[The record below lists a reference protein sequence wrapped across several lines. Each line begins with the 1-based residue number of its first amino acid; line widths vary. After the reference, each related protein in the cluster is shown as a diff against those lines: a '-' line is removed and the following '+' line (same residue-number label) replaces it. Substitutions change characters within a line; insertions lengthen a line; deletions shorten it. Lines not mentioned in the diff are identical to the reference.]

1 MYIIELQID
10 FVTFELLANLSL
22 GVTSVVSVL
31 VGDLEKVEPLRRCD
45 INLHPKFF
53 PLRETR
59 LLFFSSSFSPP
70 IFYSEQKISATLE
83 ILSETNSSSSIFF
96 DENVLKLLVKTF

>member
-1 MYIIELQID
+1 MYIIELLND
-10 FVTFELLANLSL
+10 FEASAHEAVLTF

-83 ILSETNSSSSIFF
+83 ILSETNSSSSIVF